1 MPVRSLLGKR
11 SSEGPTNA
19 DSGAPG
25 FALGDIVSNHTE
37 PALLVDATANVVV
50 ANQLGSALAAAITRR
65 SLSGIIRRIAEVS
78 TTGCPAVDRA
88 ELHTSEGHRTLD
100 ITFIPDGNTPVD
112 KVALLAHDV
121 TSDRNLTNA
130 LVASRQLFKD
140 LVGCSSEFSWEIRAD
155 RTFSFVSPRAA
166 LGFTAR
172 RLEGQPAR
180 DLLDAD
186 HALPATLPFEAK
198 VAVDEIEIWVRQV
211 DASLACLEVSSVP
224 VFGDDG
230 GWLGARGVCRDVTEA
245 RERDVALQRAGD
257 REELQ
262 ARIINSM
269 RNEIDTRRM

>member
-140 LVGCSSEFSWEIRAD
+140 LVGCSSDFSWEIRAD

-198 VAVDEIEIWVRQV
+198 VAIDEIEIWVRQV

-224 VFGDDG
+224 VLGDDG

-245 RERDVALQRAGD
+245 RERDVALQRARD